1 MATKTTGVLL
11 APHPPDGSV
20 TLRIDLRN
28 YGSRSHQMQV
38 TVNRFLHVGRKSRV
52 LRREITVNP
61 GAVNFFQIEQLQ
73 GAAVEV
79 LVQGSQSVRPSVAL
93 IHEKRHSNYSVLLQ
107 IPPGMFST
115 L

>member
-1 MATKTTGVLL
+1 MATKTTGVFWRLTRRRIRH
-11 APHPPDGSV
+11 AE
-20 TLRIDLRN
+20 IDLCN

-52 LRREITVNP
+52 LRKEITVNSASISSKQQP
-61 GAVNFFQIEQLQ
+61 Q
-73 GAAVEV
+73 AAVECSYRGLNQYV
-79 LVQGSQSVRPSVAL
+79 PASLLFMRSGMG
-93 IHEKRHSNYSVLLQ
+93 IIVLLQ